1 MSKTMQSAFNNLVR
15 TVPEGCGLQAAGYR
29 NFRYPITPILSSARG
44 VALALI
50 AFVWISAGANVF
62 ADNVYW
68 NFQTDTPTSG
78 VPSGLTFSAVSQGNN
93 NGTTT
98 LLTASS
104 VSSTYTGFSAAN
116 NAGAA
121 ARIGALNTAAS
132 GSAYFEF
139 TITPNAGFSFNISAI
154 SFGSRETSTGPKNYT
169 IRSSVDGYATDLA
182 TGSLSATSAW
192 ALRSNSGL
200 NINGSSATTYR
211 IYGYNGAGSASA
223 NTANWRIDDLT
234 VTVIASGGS
243 SSPTITLNPTSL
255 SGLTTTTGANS
266 SAASYTVTGT
276 NLGATNVTVT
286 PNSSLIEISTN
297 ASTGFATN
305 ALTLTQTGG
314 VVSNTVYV
322 RIANVAT
329 ATNFSTTIANVSG
342 SVSTNLTVS
351 GSVTAAGTPSVAV
364 SPTSATGLTNYVGQP
379 SATTNYTVTGTNLV
393 SNLVVTASTNVIE
406 VSTNS
411 STGFTNSFSLA
422 PAGDG
427 TLSNTVYVRISA
439 AASAGAVNGS
449 VSNVSG
455 SASNNFTV
463 SGTVTQPA
471 LTLVLNPTSVA
482 ENAGAGASTG
492 TVGIPFSLTNDLTIS
507 LVSSN
512 TAAATVPST
521 VTITNGQTSATFAIA
536 AVANTNSYVANTAV
550 ITASAANYSSANA
563 TLTVSNVDAPM
574 PTYISLT
581 NTNANSYTQD
591 FNSLGTNSYAG
602 AIPGGSN
609 GAIANLGP
617 STGLNS
623 INGWYAKQIAGSTTT
638 AASLAADTGS
648 GNGGNLYNYGTSGDA
663 NRALGCLA
671 SGGRTMAFGALVK
684 NDTGGVLNGVR
695 LTFKGEFWRSSTS
708 VTNKLTF
715 GYGLVDGTVV
725 TTDNFLSAP
734 ANGLSALNV
743 VGPAPVTSNG
753 LLVGTNSTNQSTFT
767 DVYVGAAI
775 QPGAVLFIRWS
786 DVDDSGNDAGLAIDD
801 LFITASTGPL
811 PADGVGS
818 LSMANPDSAYNSL
831 PVWPRGATN
840 QVLRLSVKGTVTSGT
855 INSAEITVPPA
866 FTSGLTT
873 SQITV
878 EGSGRGTPVVGLVSN
893 VLTVSGLQADVIN
906 PATIVLSNVTI
917 PQTQGNISNDGNY
930 VFAAKTQTGEGVLQ
944 TVGNSP
950 VAYVTIP
957 LANLGDVDTNG
968 VPLDSNKMVAV
979 SGTCTEENF
988 NSSASTSAY
997 IQDGQ
1002 PDGTNKVGINVYS
1015 TLRNLFAR
1023 SNSYVVLGSVLNYN
1037 GLTEVVVTNS
1047 TSVISF
1053 GAASYQPTPVT
1064 LTIGQLTAAHE
1075 AYEGSLVRVAGLSKA
1090 TNGGAWAL
1098 NSTTNSNNTVT
1109 YTGANV
1115 ILQAGGTNLTAR
1127 LNVGS
1132 TALTEPIYPAAITG
1146 IYGQFVAAAPYTGG
1160 GQIQPRDQA
1169 DIEDAPGFRLEL
1181 GNTQINEGGSFTS
1194 TTLTISRTGGSVG
1207 SVSGVLS
1214 AGTLG
1219 KIQVL
1224 EGGVAQQLPY
1234 SFTLA
1239 DGIDSTTLTIEAI
1252 DNLVY
1257 GGDVNVELTVTDPA
1271 ISNPLSPGSATVTI
1285 LENETA
1291 PAPDTTKPVITLIGA
1306 NPLLIANGGTYA
1318 DPGATV
1324 TDNVDADRTING
1336 TGTVNTAVA
1345 GDYTITYNAIDA
1357 AGNAAIAVTRTVRVA
1372 GPLGTTYSSWLGVGA
1387 PSDAAFWDYVY
1398 GATAPGALTSSL
1410 KPTSAI
1416 TGGNLVLTYYVRQ
1429 NTLGLTVTAKTSVD
1443 LGAGAGGWSTDGV
1456 TDVAV
1461 GAPAT
1466 VNGVSVQQRTASVP
1480 VSGAKKFLKL
1490 EGVQAQ

>member
-1 MSKTMQSAFNNLVR
+1 M
-15 TVPEGCGLQAAGYR
+15 
-29 NFRYPITPILSSARG
+29 
-44 VALALI
+44 
-50 AFVWISAGANVF
+50 
-62 ADNVYW
+62 
-68 NFQTDTPTSG
+68 
-78 VPSGLTFSAVSQGNN
+78 
-93 NGTTT
+93 
-98 LLTASS
+98 
-104 VSSTYTGFSAAN
+104 
-116 NAGAA
+116 
-121 ARIGALNTAAS
+121 
-132 GSAYFEF
+132 
-139 TITPNAGFSFNISAI
+139 
-154 SFGSRETSTGPKNYT
+154 
-169 IRSSVDGYATDLA
+169 
-182 TGSLSATSAW
+182 
-192 ALRSNSGL
+192 
-200 NINGSSATTYR
+200 
-211 IYGYNGAGSASA
+211 
-223 NTANWRIDDLT
+223 
-234 VTVIASGGS
+234 
-243 SSPTITLNPTSL
+243 
-255 SGLTTTTGANS
+255 
-266 SAASYTVTGT
+266 
-276 NLGATNVTVT
+276 
-286 PNSSLIEISTN
+286 
-297 ASTGFATN
+297 
-305 ALTLTQTGG
+305 
-314 VVSNTVYV
+314 
-322 RIANVAT
+322 
-329 ATNFSTTIANVSG
+329 
-342 SVSTNLTVS
+342 
-351 GSVTAAGTPSVAV
+351 
-364 SPTSATGLTNYVGQP
+364 
-379 SATTNYTVTGTNLV
+379 
-393 SNLVVTASTNVIE
+393 
-406 VSTNS
+406 
-411 STGFTNSFSLA
+411 
-422 PAGDG
+422 
-427 TLSNTVYVRISA
+427 
-439 AASAGAVNGS
+439 
-449 VSNVSG
+449 
-455 SASNNFTV
+455 
-463 SGTVTQPA
+463 
-471 LTLVLNPTSVA
+471 
-482 ENAGAGASTG
+482 
-492 TVGIPFSLTNDLTIS
+492 GIPFSLTNDLTIS

-1387 PSDAAFWDYVY
+1387 PSDAFWDYVY